1 MSSMVIRK
9 FHHIW
14 ISILESTRLARD
26 RWYQIVIDGTEMSS
40 TVFIGFTNHDTS
52 NIPNLLNPNVI
63 LSLASQTKWDDMFS
77 DPESDHIFSHF
88 LGTYLVYILFLLLCG
103 NYPLTLKRGRCRNLL
118 SIDSRLNWI
127 DPNTNIIFLPNVDRG
142 YRTKFEILLGGV
154 FQYSID

>member
-88 LGTYLVYILFLLLCG
+88 LGTYLVYIFFLLVWG
-103 NYPLTLKRGRCRNLL
+103 NYPPTYNRGRCNNLL
-118 SIDSRLNWI
+118 LVDSRLNRI
-127 DPNTNIIFLPNVDRG
+127 NLGTNIIFLTNA
-142 YRTKFEILLGGV
+142 
-154 FQYSID
+154 